1 MKFLNKCKSF
11 KVPPEHYSIV
21 YRSEGLVM
29 KKVWLITSLWNVV
42 TYNYCIEVILDGHC
56 SKRKKQKGKEI
67 KISRSCKP
75 WHTHAHRRTTH
86 TNTHP
91 PTHTHKWPQK
101 YLLQE
106 LRRPLKTLSWLLI
119 SFLNHMFLVKIR
131 IRLPS
136 LSICDVQKAA
146 LKFLIFY

>member
-11 KVPPEHYSIV
+11 KVPPGHYSIV

-67 KISRSCKP
+67 RSP
-75 WHTHAHRRTTH
+75 EVASHDRHTHTDAQHIQTR
-86 TNTHP
+86 THP
-91 PTHTHKWPQK
+91 LTHKWPQK